1 MSTFPFHFFSEK
13 WVAIFVHISE
23 KTLFLYFFVPS
34 FSPTSRFLFLPRW
47 AILVHK
53 DAASKHSASES
64 TAAAAAIAAMA
75 ASGVDFSPDTILPL
89 LQLPVDSDGF
99 PEYKEAGGVGGD
111 DGLVKFESLT

>member
-1 MSTFPFHFFSEK
+1 MGGNFRPHLRKKAFSLFFRPFFLPNLPFF
-13 WVAIFVHISE
+13 I
-23 KTLFLYFFVPS
+23 
-34 FSPTSRFLFLPRW
+34 PRW

-75 ASGVDFSPDTILPL
+75 ASGADFSPDTILPL